1 MNENRDE
8 RIRES
13 IDGIEPADG
22 ARERMLANIRRKA
35 AEQADREDTEPK
47 QPEKAKILPFK
58 RIRKWALPIAACFA
72 VAVIGAVVLSNP
84 SKPSDPSEPGTDVQI
99 PGPVGDI
106 QDAEEFERR
115 LGITTDAPEGAEN
128 VVYSILDGNMAD
140 IIFDLEGH
148 QYDLRASKQ
157 SGDFSGIYA
166 TVIRE
171 EPVDASTD
179 AVLTTYRSG
188 DEIYL
193 KITWTDGATT
203 YILSNADGASADE
216 IRAVYEKAK

>member
-13 IDGIEPADG
+13 IIGIEPANG

-35 AEQADREDTEPK
+35 DQQALRGDLEPK
-47 QPEKAKILPFK
+47 QPEKAKALPFK
-58 RIRKWALPIAACFA
+58 RIMKWALPIAACFA
-72 VAVIGAVVLSNP
+72 VAVIGAAAILNP
-84 SKPSDPSEPGTDVQI
+84 SKPSGPSDTESDAQI
-99 PGPVGDI
+99 PHPAADV

-115 LGITTDAPEGAEN
+115 LGITADAPADAEN
-128 VVYSILDGNMAD
+128 VIYSVIDANMAD
-140 IIFDLEGH
+140 IVFDLEGH

-166 TVIRE
+166 TVIKE
-171 EPVDASTD
+171 DVIDAADD
-179 AVLTTYRSG
+179 AVLTTFRSG

-193 KITWTDGATT
+193 MITWTDGATT

-216 IRAVYEKAK
+216 IKAVYKKAK